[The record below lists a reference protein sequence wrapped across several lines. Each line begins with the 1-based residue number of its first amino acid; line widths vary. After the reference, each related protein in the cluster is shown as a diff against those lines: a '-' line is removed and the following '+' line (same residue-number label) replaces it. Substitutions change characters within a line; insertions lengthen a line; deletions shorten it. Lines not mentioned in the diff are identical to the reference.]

1 MRYRWRSY
9 LLAGLVAPA
18 LAAQPVAE
26 PVTQPAAEA
35 DFTACR
41 MLKAPLA
48 RLDCYDTVAGREQAA
63 PRAMEDAD
71 VAVAVEVEDEAAE
84 DTRREPNPQPSLVA
98 RNWQLVAQA
107 DRGPFVITPY
117 RPIYFLPLSYNLRS
131 TYAEYD
137 EAYEDVELQRM
148 ELKFQLSLKAKL
160 WPDLFSERG
169 DLWFGYTQQSYWQAY
184 NTDESSPFRDTNYE
198 PELLYAW
205 RTGYPLPGLDSRLL
219 LLGLNHQ
226 SNGRGDPLSRSWNRL
241 IVGALFDRGPNFAT
255 QLRLWWRIAEGEED
269 DNPDITDYVG
279 RGDWL
284 STYRRGRNT
293 YSVLLRSNADP
304 SDLRGAVRLDWA
316 FPLGPVSPVR
326 GYAQYFYGY
335 GDTLLDYDHVS
346 NRVSIGILLT
356 DWL

>member
-1 MRYRWRSY
+1 MQWQRRAVRHHWCSW
-9 LLAGLVAPA
+9 LLATLCVPA
-18 LAAQPVAE
+18 LAAQPQA
-26 PVTQPAAEA
+26 PA
-35 DFTACR
+35 DFAACR
-41 MLKAPLA
+41 VLEAPLE

-63 PRAMEDAD
+63 PRAMENAD
-71 VAVAVEVEDEAAE
+71 VAVAVEVDEAAE
-84 DTRREPNPQPSLVA
+84 DTGREPNHQPSLVA

-117 RPIYFLPLSYNLRS
+117 RPIYFLPLSYNFRS
-131 TYAEYD
+131 TFDEY
-137 EAYEDVELQRM
+137 EAAYEDVELQRT

-160 WPDLFSERG
+160 WPDLLSDRG

-198 PELLYAW
+198 PELIYAW
-205 RTGYPLPGLDSRLL
+205 RTGYALPGLDSRLL

-226 SNGRGDPLSRSWNRL
+226 SNGQGDPLSRSWNRL
-241 IVGALFDRGPNFAT
+241 ILGALFDRGPNFAT

-284 STYRRGRNT
+284 NTYRRGRNT
-293 YSVLLRSNADP
+293 YSVLLRSNIDP
-304 SDLRGAVRLDWA
+304 GDLRGAVRLDWA

-335 GDTLLDYDHVS
+335 GDTLLDYDQVS
-346 NRVSIGILLT
+346 NRIGIGILLT